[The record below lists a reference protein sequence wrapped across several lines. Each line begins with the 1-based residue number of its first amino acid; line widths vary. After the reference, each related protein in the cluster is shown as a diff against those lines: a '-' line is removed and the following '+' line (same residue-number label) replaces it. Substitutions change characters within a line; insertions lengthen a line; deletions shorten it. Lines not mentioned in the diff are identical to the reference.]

1 MNTPAAISKIFWPA
15 HLCTRHIRTGFIVG
29 WNVRSFTACVATI
42 VSDIDLNPLVSAIDS
57 LTADPLFAATNKI
70 CGVNPAVLGVV
81 VVPFAD
87 GQSSSM
93 VAESNAKLLQSPS
106 LQQYKQTANLWFTIE
121 IKPTY
126 IPSLMALH
134 CCGFQYINI
143 SSEIIFY
150 KQPDPR
156 SLQFL
161 TLDKLVLDISNI
173 NASGALFDANTG
185 PVARSKAV
193 PGHSGLSL
201 STHPRTVTDDMNV
214 TLHQINTSFELEQA
228 AHAKAK
234 KYLRR
239 RTRSRSMSEA
249 VRESAVDL
257 SMRVRSKVA
266 ITAWAL
272 KPIVQPFITRPLM
285 VVLAVGRLLIEI
297 ALYVLNWRLPPWL
310 LNGIAV
316 KDLSTTG
323 QQIDLRLQQVCFWPW
338 QYIMVR
344 KRAWTN
350 TSVTRAQYISFYNS
364 MWLVANDIII
374 GVALGSFL
382 IGNNKYMAQVLE
394 RYVKDYTIDSI
405 SAILEWLTN
414 KTEYPAG
421 LKLNPEL
428 NPFLGQL
435 FKWLIELWADFI
447 VSLKPMMPMAI
458 NLIGLSGAFGATMS
472 LSLISDLLAFTT
484 LHVYWFYMVAAKIFH
499 WQLTILY
506 SLFNLFRG
514 KKRNTLRHRI
524 DSCDYDLDQLLLG
537 TILFTLLTFLFPTIV
552 VYYLTFALSRV
563 TVICLQALMETVLA
577 CLNHFPLF
585 AIMLR
590 LKDPDRLPGGLKM
603 EGCPESFFFD
613 RATPLRWVVSSI
625 LSVSNPPYPLNSFI
639 SHQGGGGGGGGGGAR
654 TKQQKK
660 WLAAGGRPRSCST
673 PARASAVFD
682 SQHRASGMSPSSALA
697 YQGSP
702 SARSSVLQ
710 SPNSKGSS
718 GATNNLLIR
727 RSKQSR
733 PTNLPSSSPMAA
745 ATASAGGSFSSASI
759 SNGSASPPS
768 APPSSL
774 SFSSLKAGL
783 WSSWKQASFNNRGNS
798 RQSRVPSTPPVSTR
812 LVSNGLMPYEEET
825 IPRTTSYLFMTN
837 LPLPMSAIFFQYTV
851 LWKRLCSHYFS
862 LKVLRGLLSGE
873 AIKTIPRLLYPMLPE
888 SRNRFQLQSIKPS
901 VLQFWQFCD
910 EVMNGNER

>member
-57 LTADPLFAATNKI
+57 LTADPLFAATNKS

-81 VVPFAD
+81 IVPFAD

-106 LQQYKQTANLWFTIE
+106 LQEYRQTANLWFTIE

-134 CCGFQYINI
+134 CCGFQYSNI

-150 KQPDPR
+150 RQPDPR

-185 PVARSKAV
+185 PAVRSKSV

-257 SMRVRSKVA
+257 GMRVRSKVA

-272 KPIVQPFITRPLM
+272 KPVVQPFITRPLM
-285 VVLAVGRLLIEI
+285 VLLALGRLLIEI
-297 ALYVLNWRLPPWL
+297 ALYILNWRLPPWL

-323 QQIDLRLQQVCFWPW
+323 QQIDLRLQQACFWPW

-382 IGNNKYMAQVLE
+382 ISNNKYMAQVLE

-421 LKLNPEL
+421 LKLNPDL

-447 VSLKPMMPMAI
+447 VSLKPMMPLAI

-552 VYYLTFALSRV
+552 VYYLTFTLSRV
-563 TVICLQALMETVLA
+563 TVIFLQASMETVLA

-625 LSVSNPPYPLNSFI
+625 LSVSNPYPLNSFI
-639 SHQGGGGGGGGGGAR
+639 GDQGGGGRGGLR

-673 PARASAVFD
+673 PARAGVVFD
-682 SQHRASGMSPSSALA
+682 SQNPASGMSPSPTLA

-702 SARSSVLQ
+702 SARTSALQ
-710 SPNSKGSS
+710 SQGSS
-718 GATNNLLIR
+718 GLTNSLFLR
-727 RSKQSR
+727 RSKQS
-733 PTNLPSSSPMAA
+733 PKAMA
-745 ATASAGGSFSSASI
+745 ASAGTSVSSV
-759 SNGSASPPS
+759 SNGSISPPS
-768 APPSSL
+768 KSPSYA
-774 SFSSLKAGL
+774 FSSLKGGL
-783 WSSWKQASFNNRGNS
+783 WFVRKQANNTNS
-798 RQSRVPSTPPVSTR
+798 KSKSKKNNNSSKSKASRKNSEHEMPSVSAP
-812 LVSNGLMPYEEET
+812 LLSNGFTPYDEET
-825 IPRTTSYLFMTN
+825 IPRTTSYLFVTN

-888 SRNRFQLQSIKPS
+888 SRSRFQLKSIKPT
-901 VLQFWQFCD
+901 VLQFWQFCH